1 MAKRDNKGR
10 FLKRGSTR
18 RRKASRPKSRTRKRR
33 SPAAPRKAR
42 AVAKKRRKR
51 SSGGRRRSG
60 GSVSSTFSARTKGE
74 VAGAGAVFGYLTS
87 QTKSGIELYAKAPK
101 VSAIGKDGTMAVVAH
116 FVAANSSGAVR
127 KWADRLS
134 VALAGAASVAL
145 GRVNFKGD
153 QLAGMEGAADYLSG
167 SIDGDEDGF
176 VGGDDLSGEM
186 DS

>member
-1 MAKRDNKGR
+1 
-10 FLKRGSTR
+10 
-18 RRKASRPKSRTRKRR
+18 
-33 SPAAPRKAR
+33 
-42 AVAKKRRKR
+42 VAKKRRKR

-74 VAGAGAVFGYLTS
+74 IAGAGAAFGYLTS
-87 QTKSGIELYAKAPK
+87 QTKAGVELYAKAPK

-116 FVAANSSGAVR
+116 FIAANSSGAVR
-127 KWADRLS
+127 KWADRVS

-153 QLAGMEGAADYLSG
+153 QLAGDGDANYLSG
-167 SIDGDEDGF
+167 SINGDEDGF
-176 VGGDDLSGEM
+176 VGDDDMAGDEM